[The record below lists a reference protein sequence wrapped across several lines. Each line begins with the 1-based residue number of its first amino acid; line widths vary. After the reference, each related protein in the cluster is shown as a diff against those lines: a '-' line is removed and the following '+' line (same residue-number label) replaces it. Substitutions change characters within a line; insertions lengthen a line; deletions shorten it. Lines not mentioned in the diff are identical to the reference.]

1 MTILSM
7 GYRNRTP
14 SQIIGYGVYLY
25 FLGLS
30 FRNASKALSFLLL
43 VKISHVSIWNWV
55 QKYQPTKKYR
65 KNKKIIEF
73 IVDETAIK
81 AGSELIWLWVVIE
94 PNDKEILAVDISK
107 ERNMFVA
114 ERFLSH
120 VLDKYGKH
128 QVSSDGGTWY
138 PPQACKFLNLYHHLH
153 SSFEKSI
160 IERTVQYIKDRTE
173 NFDDYFS
180 CKKNKCKLNHIKQ
193 WLKLFVYQ
201 HNKEIIS

>member
-1 MTILSM
+1 MTNSFM
-7 GYRNRTP
+7 GSRNRTS
-14 SQIIGYGVYLY
+14 SQIIGYGLYLY

-30 FRNASKALSFLLL
+30 FRNAAKALSFLLL
-43 VKISHVSIWNWV
+43 VKISHVSIWKWI
-55 QKYQPTKKYR
+55 QKYKPKKYR

-73 IVDETAIK
+73 IIDETAIK
-81 AGSELIWLWVVIE
+81 AGSELVWLWVIIE
-94 PNDKEILAVDISK
+94 PKDKEILAVDISK

-138 PPQACKFLNLYHHLH
+138 PQACKFLNLYHHIH

-160 IERTVQYIKDRTE
+160 IERTMQYIKDRTE
-173 NFDDYFS
+173 NFDDYFP

-193 WLKLFVYQ
+193 WLKLFVYH
-201 HNKEIIS
+201 HNREIIS